1 MIRVAF
7 DGVVDMDRHDEVRGR
22 LLSALQGADELRVNL
37 SEVSYIDSSGLSA
50 LIETN
55 QQAEAQGARLVLEN
69 VSEAVKRVMVV
80 SCLDGLFT
88 YEQVEQTAAAD
99 APVDIG
105 SADLELDDLGGLDSL
120 DDPADSLEEAG
131 ELDDFGDLDDLD
143 LSLDDEVVESGVESA
158 DLDELDDELDALP
171 DLEPPAPDVLPET
184 DAAPINPIP
193 DQSAGLS
200 DSIDDYDDDPLNQL

>member
-7 DGVVDMDRHDEVRGR
+7 DGVVDMDRHDEIRGR

-50 LIETN
+50 LIEAN
-55 QQAEAQGARLVLEN
+55 QQAEAQGSRLVLEN

-88 YEQVEQTAAAD
+88 YEQVEQNATAD

-105 SADLELDDLGGLDSL
+105 SADIELEDLGGLDSL
-120 DDPADSLEEAG
+120 DDPADSIEGAG

-143 LSLDDEVVESGVESA
+143 LSLDEEISESDAGDEE
-158 DLDELDDELDALP
+158 LDELDGLP
-171 DLEPPAPDVLPET
+171 DLESPASDVLPET
-184 DAAPINPIP
+184 APEPINPIP

>member
-88 YEQVEQTAAAD
+88 YEQVEQTAPAD

-143 LSLDDEVVESGVESA
+143 LSLDDEVVESSDVESA
-158 DLDELDDELDALP
+158 GLDELDALP
-171 DLEPPAPDVLPET
+171 DLAPSTEDVLPET

-200 DSIDDYDDDPLNQL
+200 DSIDDYDDDPLNRL